1 MEKIPEYLATLFW
14 AVSFLIF
21 FGPIVTIM
29 SIIGKIKLG
38 LINIDLSSHSKFAR
52 FTLGIFGFAIW
63 LAIYIPLLLLVI
75 NQSNLPI
82 GPSETVSAVT
92 PQSSP
97 TIIESPTLEL
107 QSSPTLP
114 IPSST
119 MDAIPTEI
127 VFGDPKFIIITEVL
141 GNPCGRDSRN
151 EFVEIY
157 NSSDKPIDVGG
168 WWITDGDEADKI
180 VMWEERFPSMKIGFN
195 TTTNS
200 TIIPSRSYAV
210 ILAPGYPF
218 VSGNFAMPYV
228 FPEGTVLLTLE
239 TGLLI
244 GDEINGIEVTS
255 RDVVVVYQ
263 GTATMVEKVISTY
276 GSPILSNS
284 PTSIRDDNRD
294 KIPIDTSVDNCW
306 SVERILATQDD
317 IESNWRK
324 NLKNTAG
331 SGHYP

>member
-1 MEKIPEYLATLFW
+1 VEKIPEYLATLFW

-75 NQSNLPI
+75 NQSNIPI
-82 GPSETVSAVT
+82 NPSETLSAVT
-92 PQSSP
+92 PQSNP
-97 TIIESPTLEL
+97 AIIETPTLEL
-107 QSSPTLP
+107 QSSPTIPILP
-114 IPSST
+114 PT
-119 MDAIPTEI
+119 MEVIPTEI
-127 VFGDPKFIIITEVL
+127 IFGEPKFMIITEVL

-151 EFVEIY
+151 EFVELY

-168 WWITDGDEADKI
+168 WWVTDGDEADKI
-180 VMWEERFPSMKIGFN
+180 VEWEVRFPAMKIGFN
-195 TTTNS
+195 TITNS
-200 TIIPSRSYAV
+200 TIIPPRSYAV

-218 VSGNFAMPYV
+218 VSGNFAMPYI

-244 GDEINGIEVTS
+244 GDEMSGIEVTN
-255 RDVVVVYQ
+255 RDVIVLYQ
-263 GTATMVEKVISTY
+263 GTATLVEKVISTY
-276 GSPILSNS
+276 GSPILSSS
-284 PTSIRDDNRD
+284 PTSIRDDNKD
-294 KIPIDTSVDNCW
+294 KIPVDTNTDDCW
-306 SVERILATQDD
+306 SVERIHATQDD

-324 NLKNTAG
+324 IQKNTAG